1 MRAIIPVAGVGE
13 RLRPFTH
20 TTPKPLLSLAGKPIL
35 GHIIDNLLENGVD
48 ELVLVVGYLGEKIE
62 EYVKSNYSVPT
73 KFVWQKELLGLG
85 YAIYLALQEINLDE
99 PFMIILGDTIIEA
112 DLKKLAEGNT
122 HKIGIHWVED
132 PRRFGVVEL
141 SGRRIISMVEKPDY
155 PKSHWVI
162 AGLYYFTNGH
172 KLLEKLSEIVEKRIT
187 NRGEIQLTDAL
198 VKMLADGEVF
208 ESIVIDG
215 WYDCGKPETLL
226 ETHRK
231 LLCKNGNLTE
241 LEGNIIIPPVH
252 IAASAEVKNSIIGP
266 YVSIGE
272 RAKIEYSILSD
283 SIVGDGAIIKKCIL
297 YNSIIGNDAEF
308 SGRAYQLNLG
318 NSSKV
323 ELEWE

>member
-1 MRAIIPVAGVGE
+1 MKAIIPVAGVGE

-35 GHIIDNLLENGVD
+35 GHIIDNLLESGID

-62 EYVKSNYSVPT
+62 EYVKSHYSVPA

-85 YAIYLALQEINLDE
+85 YAVYLALEEINLAE
-99 PFMIILGDTIIEA
+99 PFLIILGDTIIEA
-112 DLKKLAEGNT
+112 DLKKFARGDV

-141 SGRRIISMVEKPDY
+141 AGKRIVGMEEKPER

-162 AGLYYFTNGH
+162 AGLYYFVSGH
-172 KLLEKLSEIVEKRIT
+172 KLREKLTEVVEQRQF

-198 VKMLADGEVF
+198 VKMLNEGEVF
-208 ESIVIDG
+208 EGMVIDG

-231 LLCKNGNLTE
+231 LLAKNGNITE

-252 IAASAEVKNSIIGP
+252 IAKTAAVKNSIIGP

-272 RAKIEYSILSD
+272 RAVLEYSIISD
-283 SIVGDGAIIKKCIL
+283 SIVGDGAVIKKCVL
-297 YNSIIGNDAEF
+297 YNSVIGNDAEF
-308 SGRAYQLNLG
+308 SGRAYRLNLG
-318 NSSKV
+318 DSSKV